1 MKKENKMYRFD
12 PAGIVIPALFL
23 LVMLLLPS
31 CHRKEKVATPK
42 MTKEQEVKVKNVEIN
57 CVRYEQLLFSL
68 DTKHLAEGIESLYG
82 KVPSVLVA
90 KDSWKDA
97 NMVKSLQGYLADPTI
112 REIYKETQK
121 QYPNLDGLKK
131 ELKEAFKI
139 YLTHFPEDSVPEIVT
154 MISGLDFSIPS
165 VWGYDKYLFINL
177 DMYLGQNYKYYS
189 LAGMPKFISARC
201 EKKFMATDCF
211 TKVMAYKHLPDKTL
225 VTALDNMLDE
235 GKKLYLTQTLFPD
248 KTEQDI
254 IGYSEEKLNWIKKNE
269 GAVWQYLMEKNMIY
283 SKDEDVIR
291 QLIGET
297 PFTRVFGNDSPGRIG
312 AFIGWHI
319 IQNYMKQHPETSLK
333 DMMLRTDS
341 QKLLSE
347 SLYKPILKK

>member
-1 MKKENKMYRFD
+1 MKIFR
-12 PAGIVIPALFL
+12 IPLTVFFCA
-23 LVMLLLPS
+23 LLLLS
-31 CHRKEKVATPK
+31 ACHHKDKVAKPK
-42 MTKEQEVKVKNVEIN
+42 MTPQQETKAKNVEIEFL
-57 CVRYEQLLFSL
+57 RYEQLLFSL
-68 DTKHLAEGIESLYG
+68 DTKNLAAGIEGLYG
-82 KVPSVLVA
+82 NVPSVLVD

-97 NMVKSLQGYLADPTI
+97 NMIKSLKSYLSDPTI
-112 REIYKETQK
+112 KELYKETQK
-121 QYPNLDGLKK
+121 QYPNLNDLKK
-131 ELKEAFKI
+131 QLTDAFKI

-165 VWGYDKYLFINL
+165 VWGYDNYLFINL

-201 EKKFMATDCF
+201 ENKFMATDCF

-235 GKKLYLTQTLFPD
+235 GKKLYFTQIMFPNTSS
-248 KTEQDI
+248 KDI
-254 IGYSEEKLNWIKKNE
+254 IGYSIEKMDWIEKNE

-291 QLIGET
+291 QLVGET

-312 AFIGWHI
+312 AYIGWQI
-319 IQNYMKQHPETSLK
+319 IRNYMKQHPEISLK
-333 DMMLRTDS
+333 EMMLRTDS
-341 QKLLSE
+341 QKILNE
-347 SLYKPILKK
+347 SIYKPNFKK